1 LANTPD
7 SGAHL
12 VVDGLARRFGRRWAL
27 ARVSLEMRPGEAVL
41 VTGPNGSGKTTLLR
55 CLATALR
62 PHVGTIRFNEQDL
75 WANRFRLRSRIGF
88 LAHASRLYNDLSAR
102 ENLKVW
108 ARLGGIH
115 NDIDEVL
122 GWVDLPTDRH
132 EAVRTYSAGMRRRL
146 SMAIA
151 LLERPALMLV
161 DEPFATVDPDGRE
174 LMGKVL
180 TQMREAGTTMVMAS
194 HMPKAAGKFCTTA
207 IHLDAGQIVWR
218 GKPEDTPAMSGG
230 V

>member
-1 LANTPD
+1 
-7 SGAHL
+7 
-12 VVDGLARRFGRRWAL
+12 
-27 ARVSLEMRPGEAVL
+27 VSLEVTPGEAVL

-62 PHVGTIRFNEQDL
+62 PHMGSIRFNGQDL
-75 WANRFRLRSRIGF
+75 WAERAKLRSRIGF
-88 LAHASRLYNDLSAR
+88 LAHASRLYNDLTAR
-102 ENLKVW
+102 ENLQVW
-108 ARLGGIH
+108 ARLGGIR
-115 NDIDEVL
+115 NDVDEVL
-122 GWVDLPTDRH
+122 GWVDLPADRH
-132 EAVRTYSAGMRRRL
+132 EAVSTYSAGMRRRL

-161 DEPFATVDPDGRE
+161 DEPFATVDRDGRA

-194 HMPKAAGKFCTTA
+194 HMPRAAGRFCTTA
-207 IHLDAGQIVWR
+207 IHLDGGQIVWR
-218 GKPEDTPAMSGG
+218 GSPKDTPAMSGG